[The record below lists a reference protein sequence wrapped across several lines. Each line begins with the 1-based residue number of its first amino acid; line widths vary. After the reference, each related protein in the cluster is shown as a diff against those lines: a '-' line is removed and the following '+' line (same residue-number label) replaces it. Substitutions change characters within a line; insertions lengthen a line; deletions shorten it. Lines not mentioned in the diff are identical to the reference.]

1 MEFRPERPPVPK
13 IPQPKFAHPHTG
25 RFLPS
30 TQHNVRKPESEGV
43 TGSHSE
49 ERKNRFHFQPLQIR
63 LVRSRTKA

>member
-13 IPQPKFAHPHTG
+13 ISQPKFAHPHTK
-25 RFLPS
+25 RLRPS

-49 ERKNRFHFQPLQIR
+49 ERKNCLHFQPLQIL
-63 LVRSRTKA
+63 LVGGRTKA